1 VRTLDGIDEHG
12 MYCFDLVSVDSI
24 TLVFISFDYC
34 HCYLFYV
41 FIYSKLK
48 IFWNKVRI

>member
-12 MYCFDLVSVDSI
+12 MCCSDLMSVDSI

-34 HCYLFYV
+34 HCYLVYYFV
-41 FIYSKLK
+41 YSKSK
-48 IFWNKVRI
+48 IFWNYVRI